1 MPIYEY
7 QANDDAQAC
16 EHCKNRFENLHRITE
31 APLTQCPECGARV
44 HKLISAPSIG
54 ASATGLDDRA
64 KSAGFHKLK
73 KLGTGEY
80 EKQY

>member
-7 QANDDAQAC
+7 QARDRSRSCPHCVRGFEHLQRLSDPTLVLCPAC
-16 EHCKNRFENLHRITE
+16 S
-31 APLTQCPECGARV
+31 APVA
-44 HKLISAPSIG
+44 KLISAPVVGGSR
-54 ASATGLDDRA
+54 SGLDDRA

-73 KLGTGEY
+73 RLGSGEY